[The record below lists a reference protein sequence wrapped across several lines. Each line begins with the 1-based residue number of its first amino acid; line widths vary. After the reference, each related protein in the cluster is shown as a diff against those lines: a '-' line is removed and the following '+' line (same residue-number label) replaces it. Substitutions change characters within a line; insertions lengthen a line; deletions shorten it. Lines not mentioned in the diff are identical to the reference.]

1 MCDDRAALRRIAA
14 TAAARADKLGRPV
27 LASWTTTVPDAGDP
41 VERWARARAG
51 TDRAFFWSSPWS
63 GRKVVAVGSAA
74 DLTGHGPGRFARVRR
89 HWAALCRDAVAPD
102 PASLALLGGFA
113 FRGHGTDRDGAG
125 THRDGEG
132 RHHGPRG
139 ADRHGHGSGAARLPD
154 ALLWVPAGI
163 LVELLPPNMFN
174 VGIGRRIA
182 GPGFIEKALEILDL
196 KSLRFGPKAVSP
208 RPAPV
213 QAARERRADDEPRQ
227 RAARHSLARRRSC
240 PHCHS
245 HNTELMDQGRVRCH
259 ACRTVSKLPPV
270 PEAENYAD
278 ETA

>member
-1 MCDDRAALRRIAA
+1 MDTYPSRGYGRFDFGAWWNRFAHDGLARVFYVAGALATWYVSIVWSSDGFGFMSGHQYAWAGPVIALFA
-14 TAAARADKLGRPV
+14 IAVPEYLFTNGDYSGNKTLAAACLFAYAYGIFSNWVGLWVGMGAVSLIAHPADFL
-27 LASWTTTVPDAGDP
+27 
-41 VERWARARAG
+41 
-51 TDRAFFWSSPWS
+51 
-63 GRKVVAVGSAA
+63 
-74 DLTGHGPGRFARVRR
+74 VR
-89 HWAALCRDAVAPD
+89 
-102 PASLALLGGFA
+102 
-113 FRGHGTDRDGAG
+113 
-125 THRDGEG
+125 
-132 RHHGPRG
+132 
-139 ADRHGHGSGAARLPD
+139 
-154 ALLWVPAGI
+154 ALLWAPAGI

-196 KSLRFGPKAVSP
+196 KSLRFGRKAVSP
-208 RPAPV
+208 RPTPV

-227 RAARHSLARRRSC
+227 PAARHSLARRRSC

-259 ACRTVSKLPPV
+259 ACRTVSKLPSV